1 VSVLDRAGPPAPG
14 STATG
19 PTLGTTMRSA
29 RGPVLVVLVLVVTGA
44 LVGLLGATGDGGR
57 LDPDSY
63 GPSGSRAVAEL
74 LRAQG
79 VEVVRTDTVA
89 TTTAADGDVV
99 VIAVPAALAP
109 AELEQLAGARTRLV
123 VVGADEPQL
132 TSLGIPVEVRG
143 MVANEPRRAAC
154 ELPAATRAGEVDLGG
169 PTYRSTGG
177 AAATG
182 CYAAGGDAT
191 LLELGRVVL
200 LGDGAVLTNDRLDER
215 GNAALALGV
224 LAGGDT
230 GRVVWLVPRPGRAVP
245 AGGPTLRELIAP
257 GVFAGA
263 VQLLVVA
270 AVLALWRARGLGR
283 VVQEPLPV
291 VVRAA
296 EAVEGR
302 GRLYAAAG
310 ARSEAAEALRAATRD
325 RLSRRVGAGLAT
337 GRASLVV
344 VVAERTGREPAE
356 VDALL
361 YGAAPAAD
369 DALVRLAGA
378 LRTLE
383 QSLTREV
390 PRT

>member
-1 VSVLDRAGPPAPG
+1 MTVLAGTPPSPPG
-14 STATG
+14 TATG
-19 PTLGTTMRSA
+19 PTVRTTARAA
-29 RGPVLVVLVLVVTGA
+29 RGPVLVVLVLLLTGG

-74 LRAQG
+74 LRDQG
-79 VEVVRTDTVA
+79 VEVVRVDTVP
-89 TTTAADGDVV
+89 TALAAGGDVLV
-99 VIAVPAALAP
+99 LPTPEALAP
-109 AELEQLAGARTRLV
+109 AELEELAGSAARLV
-123 VVGADEPQL
+123 VVGATDPEL
-132 TSLGIPVEVRG
+132 EALGLEVEVAD
-143 MVANEPRRAAC
+143 MVENEPRRAAC

-169 PTYRSTGG
+169 LTYRTTEGG
-177 AAATG
+177 PATG

-191 LLELGRVVL
+191 LLDLDGRALL
-200 LGDGAVLTNDRLDER
+200 LGDGGVLTNDRLDER

-224 LAGGDT
+224 LAPPDAD
-230 GRVVWLVPRPGRAVP
+230 RVVWLVPRAGRPVP
-245 AGGPTLRELIAP
+245 EGGPTLRELISP

-263 VQLLVVA
+263 VQLLVVV

-283 VVQEPLPV
+283 VVSEPLPV

-302 GRLYAAAG
+302 GRLYRAAG
-310 ARSEAAEALRAATRD
+310 ARSEAAEALRAATRE
-325 RLSRRVGAGLAT
+325 RLSRRVGAGPST
-337 GRASLVV
+337 SPPGLVQ
-344 VVAERTGREPAE
+344 VVAERTARDPAAVE
-356 VDALL
+356 ALL
-361 YGAAPAAD
+361 YGAAPVDD
-369 DALVRLAGA
+369 DALVRLADD